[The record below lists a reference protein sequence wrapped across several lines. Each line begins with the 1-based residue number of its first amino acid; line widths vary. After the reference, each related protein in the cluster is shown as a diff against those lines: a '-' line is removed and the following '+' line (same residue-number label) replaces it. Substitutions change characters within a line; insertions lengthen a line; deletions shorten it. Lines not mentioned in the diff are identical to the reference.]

1 MCFLERRIIAMKSL
15 LHKPLL
21 SAVSILEFLVIVAA
35 LASAIMAQEI
45 QGKVS
50 GARAGTVV
58 YVDWI
63 SGKDFK
69 GQGKHVTMDQKGMTF
84 RPHSLVVLRGTTVDF
99 LNSDA
104 VGHNVYWKSV
114 GGDKSK
120 GNNMGTW
127 PQGQTKSFVFW
138 DAGAVPLLCNVHTE
152 MSGYIFVVPTPYYAL
167 TKADGSF
174 DIKGVPQ
181 GHLTLKTMGGG
192 ASKSKQVDVG
202 AGITNVEL

>member
-1 MCFLERRIIAMKSL
+1 MTSL

-21 SAVSILEFLVIVAA
+21 SALSIFEFFVLVMA
-35 LASAIMAQEI
+35 LASVTQAQEI

-69 GQGKHVTMDQKGMTF
+69 GEGKHVTMDQKGMAF

-120 GNNMGTW
+120 ANNLGTW
-127 PQGQTKSFVFW
+127 PQGQTKSYTFW
-138 DAGAVPLLCNVHTE
+138 DVGAVPLLCNVHQE
-152 MSGYIFVVPTPYYAL
+152 MSGYVFVVPTPYYST

-174 DIKGVPQ
+174 VIKGVPQ
-181 GHLTLKTMGGG
+181 GHVTLRTMGGG
-192 ASKSKQVDVG
+192 ASKSKEVDVG
-202 AGITNVEL
+202 GGITNVEF

>member
-1 MCFLERRIIAMKSL
+1 L
-15 LHKPLL
+15 LVTV
-21 SAVSILEFLVIVAA
+21 AV
-35 LASAIMAQEI
+35 LASASMAQEI

-50 GARAGTVV
+50 GVRAGTVV

-63 SGKDFK
+63 SGKDYK
-69 GQGKHVTMDQKGMTF
+69 GEGKHVTMDQKGMTF

-120 GNNMGTW
+120 ATNLGTW
-127 PQGQTKSFVFW
+127 PQGQTKSYKFW
-138 DAGAVPLLCNVHTE
+138 DVGAVPLLCNVHLE
-152 MSGYIFVVPTPYYAL
+152 MSGYIFVVPTPFYAL

-174 DIKGVPQ
+174 EIRGVPQ
-181 GHLTLKTMGGG
+181 GHVTLRTMGGG
-192 ASKSKQVDVG
+192 ASKSKDVDVG
-202 AGITNVEL
+202 AGITNVQF

>member
-1 MCFLERRIIAMKSL
+1 MKSL

-21 SAVSILEFLVIVAA
+21 SVVSVLEFLVIVAA
-35 LASAIMAQEI
+35 LASVSMAQEI

-50 GARAGTVV
+50 GARAGTLV

-63 SGKDFK
+63 KGKDYK
-69 GQGKHVTMDQKGMTF
+69 GEGKHVKIDQKGMKF
-84 RPHSLVVLRGTTVDF
+84 IPHSQIVLRGTTVDF

-138 DAGAVPLLCNVHTE
+138 DVGAVPLLCNVHTE

-181 GHLTLKTMGGG
+181 GHVTLKTMGGG
-192 ASKSKQVDVG
+192 ASKSKAVDVG